1 MSHYHSLKALFP
13 IDLGPLSDAEMQV
26 EGSQLDSALMQTESL
41 TKEFFSATATNT
53 LEQWEREYAIPASP
67 EKTIEDRRMAIN
79 ARMLERAGMST
90 RYFVDVAWALG
101 YEIEI
106 TESPQPFR
114 AGISKA
120 GDRVYAPG
128 VLWEWTVLVVN
139 AHEAPE
145 LVELFNDLN
154 PPHLRLTFVFA

>member
-1 MSHYHSLKALFP
+1 MSHYNSLKSLFP
-13 IDLGPLSDAEMQV
+13 INLDSDSNTEMQI
-26 EGSQLDSALMQTESL
+26 EGALLDSALLKIEEL
-41 TKEFFSATATNT
+41 AAEFFPLSANVT
-53 LEQWEREYAIPASP
+53 LEQWEREYAIPASSG
-67 EKTIEDRRMAIN
+67 KTVEERRMALN
-79 ARMLERAGMST
+79 ARLLERVGMST
-90 RYFVDVAWALG
+90 KYFVDLAWALG
-101 YEIEI
+101 FVVEI

-120 GDRVYAPG
+120 GDRVYSANI
-128 VLWEWTVLVVN
+128 LWQWTVLVVN